1 MGVGAYS
8 QNLNSIFGITTL
20 IVLYFLI
27 PNFCTAQS
35 NKNCETSGMCGEFG
49 MCDPEGSPLCS
60 CLPGFN
66 PRDDQEWNS
75 GNWSSGCVRRVA
87 IDCEEDGFLK
97 LEMMMYA
104 DSSERWLGPTDQC
117 EGQCKTNCSC
127 LAYMVR
133 PDVGCRLWFGTLI
146 DVQKVPSGS
155 SSSVFIRLSTS
166 DLVAVADP
174 KKKKDSKKMIIIL
187 IIVGLFIIS
196 ICTCFSW
203 KLIVKCRGKKNI
215 VEASP
220 VDSSI
225 QYALSQ
231 VDLQDLPLLR
241 FEILVNATDN
251 FCEANQLGKGGFGP
265 VYKGELSD
273 GTEIAVK
280 RLSQA
285 SKQGMQEFMNE
296 VVLISKLQHKN
307 LVRLLGCC
315 TEHKET
321 MLIYE
326 YMTNKS
332 LDFYL
337 FDSSQETLDW
347 EKRFNIIEGTCRGL
361 LYLHRDSRLKI
372 IHRDLKPSNILLD
385 NDWKPKISDFGLA
398 RIYGTNQDHVR
409 TMRVV
414 GTYGYMSP
422 EYAMHGKFS
431 EKSDVFSFGVLVLE
445 ITSGRRNTSFYGQ
458 DGYSNLM
465 EHVWKLWT
473 ADNIVA
479 SIDPRI
485 SSSEYQEEVIRCIQ
499 IGLLCV
505 QELADDRPSIS
516 AVLLM
521 LSSEIAD
528 LPNPKR
534 SAYTMR
540 SGNSDAGASSS
551 QKSSCSMN
559 NVTITMVDGR

>member
-1 MGVGAYS
+1 MGGGGAADS
-8 QNLNSIFGITTL
+8 QDLNSVFLITTFSL
-20 IVLYFLI
+20 LYFLS

-35 NKNCETSGMCGEFG
+35 NNPCETSGRCGEFG
-49 MCDPEGSPLCS
+49 MCNPQGSPLCS

-66 PRDDQEWNS
+66 PRDNQELNS
-75 GNWSSGCVRRVA
+75 GNWSSGCLRRVP
-87 IDCEEDGFLK
+87 INCQEDGFLK
-97 LEMMMYA
+97 LEMRMYT
-104 DSSERWLGPTDQC
+104 DSAERWFGPENQC
-117 EGQCKTNCSC
+117 GGRCTSNCSC
-127 LAYMVR
+127 LAYGVH
-133 PDVGCRLWFGTLI
+133 PDVGCLLWFGTLI
-146 DVQKVPSGS
+146 DGQKIPSGS
-155 SSSVFIRLSTS
+155 GSSIYLRVSSS
-166 DLVAVADP
+166 DLVVDP

-187 IIVGLFIIS
+187 VVVGLLIS
-196 ICTCFSW
+196 ICACFSW
-203 KLIVKCRGKKNI
+203 KLIVKRRGKKKI
-215 VEASP
+215 VTASA
-220 VDSSI
+220 VDSSL
-225 QYALSQ
+225 QDAFSQ
-231 VDLQDLPLLR
+231 VNIQDLPLFK
-241 FEILVNATDN
+241 FEILVNATNN
-251 FCEANQLGKGGFGP
+251 FSEANKLGKGGFGP
-265 VYKGELSD
+265 VFKGELSD

-280 RLSQA
+280 RLSQT

-326 YMTNKS
+326 YMPYKS

-337 FDSSQETLDW
+337 FDSSQEILDW
-347 EKRFNIIEGTCRGL
+347 KKRFNIIEGTCRGL

-398 RIYGTNQDHVR
+398 RIYGTKQDHVL

-445 ITSGRRNTSFYGQ
+445 ITSGRRNTSFNGH
-458 DGYSNLM
+458 DGFSNLM
-465 EHVWKLWT
+465 EHVWKHWT
-473 ADNIVA
+473 EDNVVA

-485 SSSEYQEEVIRCIQ
+485 SSSEYVAEVIRCIH

-505 QELADDRPSIS
+505 QELVEDRPSIS
-516 AVLLM
+516 AVLSM

-534 SAYTMR
+534 SAYT
-540 SGNSDAGASSS
+540 ASSQQS
-551 QKSSCSMN
+551 QKSSGSLN
-559 NVTITMVDGR
+559 NCTITMPDPR